1 MRLNGSGIIK
11 SLRLD
16 LSQDVLGETSFVKSL
31 NGTRD
36 VPAMDGHFIA
46 LAELVNIA
54 LGAVGD
60 IRVLLVKGLLKLGK
74 GLQILESLVSIIANT
89 VTAELATYPN
99 PVF

>member
-1 MRLNGSGIIK
+1 
-11 SLRLD
+11 
-16 LSQDVLGETSFVKSL
+16 
-31 NGTRD
+31 
-36 VPAMDGHFIA
+36 MDGHFIA